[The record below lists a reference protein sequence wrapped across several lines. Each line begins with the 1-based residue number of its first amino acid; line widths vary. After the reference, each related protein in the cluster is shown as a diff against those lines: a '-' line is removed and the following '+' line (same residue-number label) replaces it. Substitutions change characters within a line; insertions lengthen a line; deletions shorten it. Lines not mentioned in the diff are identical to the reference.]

1 MNPNIREIG
10 NVIKHMQVVGASSRA
25 PNFNQAAADIVKQGI
40 EDKNNARLNYTPQ
53 LSKPIS
59 EPKKQL

>member
-10 NVIKHMQVVGASSRA
+10 SVIKQMQVIGGTSRA
-25 PNFNQAAADIVKQGI
+25 PNFNQAAADIVKKGI
-40 EDKNNARLNYTPQ
+40 EDKNNQKLNYTPQ
-53 LSKPIS
+53 LSKQPS

>member
-10 NVIKHMQVVGASSRA
+10 GIIKQMQVIGGASKA

-53 LSKPIS
+53 LSRQQS
-59 EPKKQL
+59 EPKKPL

>member
-10 NVIKHMQVVGASSRA
+10 SVIKQMQVVGATSRA

-40 EDKNNARLNYTPQ
+40 QDKNDARMNYTPQ
-53 LSKPIS
+53 LSGQS
-59 EPKKQL
+59 SAPKKPL